1 MISRNEDEFHLFCK
15 HVVDLD
21 PSIRFAGIADEDGK
35 LESIAERR
43 GLVPL
48 LTPEERAQYAITA
61 SVAGFSLA

>member
-15 HVVDLD
+15 HVIDLD

-35 LESIAERR
+35 LESIAERS

-48 LTPEERAQYAITA
+48 VNA
-61 SVAGFSLA
+61 